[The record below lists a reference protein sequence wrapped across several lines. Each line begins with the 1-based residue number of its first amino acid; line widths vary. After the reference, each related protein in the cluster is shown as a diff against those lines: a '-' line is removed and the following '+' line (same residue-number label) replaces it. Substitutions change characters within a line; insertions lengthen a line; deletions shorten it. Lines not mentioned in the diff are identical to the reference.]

1 MTMKD
6 VVIVAGVRTP
16 IGNFGGALKDIP
28 AQKLGELVVREL
40 IARTGVDPTLI
51 EEVIMGCVGQFTD
64 AANIAR
70 VISLMAG
77 LPVRTPAYSVQRN
90 CASGLQP
97 FVNAFQNIQS
107 EDADV
112 QIVGGVENMSRA
124 PYVVRDMRWG
134 KRLRHTEMLDSL
146 WEGLTD
152 PYCGQLMGRTAEN
165 LAEEFGITREEQDRF
180 AVESHRRGFRALREG
195 RLKDETMPL
204 TIPKFVAGREVAPT
218 VLNQDEGPNVGLSE
232 QQLALYPPL
241 FKESGTVTAGNS
253 CPLNDGAAAALIMTA
268 DRARQLGLRPMG
280 RIRGYAFIGVE
291 PTRMGIGP
299 AEALPLALKRANLSL
314 HDLDVIE
321 VNEAFAAQYLAV
333 ERVLGLD
340 RDRVNVNG
348 GAIALGHPVGMTGVR
363 LVITLLYEL
372 RRRNESLGAATMCVG
387 GGQGAALVVERV

>member
-1 MTMKD
+1 MKD

-28 AQKLGELVVREL
+28 AEKLGELVVREL
-40 IARTGVDPTLI
+40 VARTGVDPTLI

-70 VISLMAG
+70 VVTLMAG
-77 LPVRTPAYSVQRN
+77 LPIRTPAYSVQRN
-90 CASGLQP
+90 CSSGLQP

-107 EDADV
+107 DDADV

-134 KRLRHTEMLDSL
+134 KRLRHSELLDSL

-165 LAEEFGITREEQDRF
+165 LVEEFGITRQEQDRF
-180 AVESHRRGFRALREG
+180 ALESHRRAFRAIREG
-195 RLKDETMPL
+195 RFKDETMPL

-232 QQLALYPPL
+232 QQLALYPAL
-241 FKESGTVTAGNS
+241 FKEGGTVTGGNS

-268 DRARQLGLRPMG
+268 DRARELGCRPMG
-280 RIRGYAFIGVE
+280 RIRSYAFIGVE
-291 PTRMGIGP
+291 PARMGIGP
-299 AEALPLALKRANLSL
+299 AEALPLALTRSTLSL
-314 HDLDVIE
+314 RDLDVIE

-348 GAIALGHPVGMTGVR
+348 GAIALGHPVGMTGTR
-363 LVITLLYEL
+363 LVITLLHEL
-372 RRRNESLGAATMCVG
+372 RRRDASLGAVAMCVG
-387 GGQGAALVVERV
+387 GGQGAALVVERM

>member
-1 MTMKD
+1 MKD

-28 AQKLGELVVREL
+28 AEKLGELVVREL
-40 IARTGVDPTLI
+40 VARTGVDPTLI

-64 AANIAR
+64 VANIAR
-70 VISLMAG
+70 VVTLMAG
-77 LPVRTPAYSVQRN
+77 LPIRTPAYSVQRN
-90 CASGLQP
+90 CSSGLQP

-107 EDADV
+107 DDADV
-112 QIVGGVENMSRA
+112 QIVGGIENMSRA

-134 KRLRHTEMLDSL
+134 KRLRHSELLDSL

-165 LAEEFGITREEQDRF
+165 LAEEFGITRQEQDRF
-180 AVESHRRGFRALREG
+180 ALESHRRAFRAIREG
-195 RLKDETMPL
+195 RFKDETMPL

-232 QQLALYPPL
+232 QQLALYPAL
-241 FKESGTVTAGNS
+241 FKEGGTVTGGNS

-268 DRARQLGLRPMG
+268 DRARELGCRPMG
-280 RIRGYAFIGVE
+280 RIRSYAFIGVE
-291 PTRMGIGP
+291 PARMGIGP
-299 AEALPLALKRANLSL
+299 AEALPLALTRSKLSL
-314 HDLDVIE
+314 CDLDVIE

-348 GAIALGHPVGMTGVR
+348 GAIALGHPVGMTGTR
-363 LVITLLYEL
+363 LVITLLHEL
-372 RRRNESLGAATMCVG
+372 RRRDASLGAVAMCVG